1 MQSIV
6 TSRVKQSAASRIIL
20 LKLVAVFMIAL
31 FVNVCDNRSSTS
43 NTPASS
49 PATAPATM
57 PSGTPKG
64 GAESGSAPES
74 AMTGPMSFFVSSV
87 GGPDGANFGGL
98 AGADAHCQKL
108 AEAVGAGNK
117 TWHAYL
123 STSGK
128 LDFANP
134 ANNVPAVHARDRIG
148 KGPWFNAKGIM
159 IAKDVEQLH
168 SGNNINKETA
178 LNEKGEVVNGR
189 GDKPN
194 THDILTG
201 SRADGTAFA
210 PFPWDTTCGDWTKN
224 GEGNAMLGHHD
235 RNGPNSDN
243 WSKSWNSAHLS
254 VGCSADALTKTGGA
268 GLLYCFT
275 TN

>member
-1 MQSIV
+1 M
-6 TSRVKQSAASRIIL
+6 RSAMLSKFVMLKVL
-20 LKLVAVFMIAL
+20 LVFVLAL
-31 FVNVCDNRSSTS
+31 FVNACDNRSATS
-43 NTPASS
+43 NAPAATPA
-49 PATAPATM
+49 PAAAATPANTPPGTAAAPA
-57 PSGTPKG
+57 
-64 GAESGSAPES
+64 AEP

-87 GGPDGANFGGL
+87 GGPDGANYGGL

-108 AEAVGAGNK
+108 AEAVGAGSK

-134 ANNVPAVHARDRIG
+134 ANNVAAVHARDRIG
-148 KGPWFNAKGIM
+148 TGPWFNAKGVM

-168 SGNNINKETA
+168 SNNNINKETA

-235 RNGPNSDN
+235 RNGPNDDN

-254 VGCSADALTKTGGA
+254 VGCSPEALTKTGGA
-268 GLLYCFT
+268 GLLYCFAI
-275 TN
+275 N